1 MTTTY
6 PYSPDYATPPGWT
19 LEETL
24 EELSMSQAELARRTG
39 LSTKHINQ
47 IVQGKVPIT
56 TATARRLERATGV
69 PDRLWNN
76 LESRYQEHR
85 ARLAEEATLA
95 NQVDLLDELPIKS
108 MVTLGILTKRA
119 DPVTR
124 LREAL
129 AFLGV
134 SDRHAWDA
142 TFSHYQVAFRKSMAR
157 ESNDGAIAVWLR
169 RGEIEAS
176 HLDCD
181 PWSADRFRQAL
192 ATARSLTG
200 EPDPGVWYPA
210 LVEECARAGVC
221 LVVTP
226 EIEGARTHGATRWLR
241 TDRALIQLSLRYR
254 WSDIFWFTFF
264 HEAKHVL
271 DGSRRAI
278 YIEQQD
284 GDTDDRTEEERQ
296 ADAFATDFLIP
307 KIRARVLRT
316 IHTLDEVEQFAAD
329 LGIHPGI
336 VVGRLQHENI
346 WPHNRGNGL
355 RKRLTL
361 TTPAA

>member
-169 RGEIEAS
+169 MGEIEAS

-241 TDRALIQLSLRYR
+241 TDRALIQLSLRFR

-271 DGSRRAI
+271 DGSKRAI
-278 YIEQQD
+278 YIEQQRRRH
-284 GDTDDRTEEERQ
+284 GRSDRRGT
-296 ADAFATDFLIP
+296 P
-307 KIRARVLRT
+307 S
-316 IHTLDEVEQFAAD
+316 
-329 LGIHPGI
+329 
-336 VVGRLQHENI
+336 GRLRH
-346 WPHNRGNGL
+346 
-355 RKRLTL
+355 RLS
-361 TTPAA
+361 

>member
-6 PYSPDYATPPGWT
+6 SYSPDYATPPGWT

-47 IVQGKVPIT
+47 IVRGKVSIT
-56 TATARRLERATGV
+56 TDTARRLERATGV

-76 LESRYQEHR
+76 LESRYQEHL
-85 ARLAEEATLA
+85 ARLAEEAELA
-95 NQVDLLDELPIKS
+95 EQVDLLDLLPIAS
-108 MVTLGILTKRA
+108 MVKLGILTKRA

-124 LREAL
+124 LREAF

-134 SDRHAWDA
+134 SDRSAWDV
-142 TFSHYQVAFRKSMAR
+142 TLDHYRVAFRKSEAR

-169 RGEIEAS
+169 MGEIAAS
-176 HLDCD
+176 RIGCA
-181 PWSADRFRQAL
+181 PWNPGRFRSAL
-192 ATARSLTG
+192 GTARVLTR
-200 EPDPGVWYPA
+200 ETDPAIWHPA
-210 LVEECARAGVC
+210 LVEECASAGVC

-241 TDRALIQLSLRYR
+241 TGRPLIQLSLRFR

-271 DGSRRAI
+271 DGSKRAI
-278 YIEQQD
+278 YIEQKN
-284 GDTDDRTEEERQ
+284 GDSEDRTDEECQ
-296 ADAFATDFLIP
+296 ADDFASNFLIP
-307 KIRARVLRT
+307 KDRARVLRT
-316 IHTLDEVEQFAAD
+316 IGSLDEVELFAAD
-329 LGIHPGI
+329 VGIHPGI
-336 VVGRLQHENI
+336 VVGRLHHDGI
-346 WPHNRGNGL
+346 WPHTHGNGL
-355 RKRLTL
+355 RQRLTL
-361 TTPAA
+361 TDPAA